1 MRQSTIIASILF
13 FVFFSFT
20 QCKNTEKTPKGDIVH
35 METSMGEI
43 VLKLYDLT
51 PKHKD
56 NFKKLAKK
64 GYFDGMLFHRVIK
77 EFMIQAGDP
86 DSKSAKKGQQ
96 LGSGGPGYT
105 IDAEF
110 NPKLFHKRGALC
122 AARQGDAVNPEKKS
136 SGSQFYIVVGKKYT
150 DEELNMIENQSEAQ
164 LLMPFVKEF
173 LQDPKNIDWMQ
184 KIQARNQAEDR
195 EGLDSLLQEITNKVA
210 KEHPKIK
217 PLKFTKE
224 QREVYKTIGGT
235 PFLDGSYTVF
245 GEVIKGMDIV
255 DKIANVKTDKN
266 NRPVE
271 DVKIISVKIK
281 KK

>member
-1 MRQSTIIASILF
+1 MRQNIINAVIIVLGIF
-13 FVFFSFT
+13 FFN

-43 VLKLYDLT
+43 VIKLYDAT
-51 PKHKD
+51 PKHTT

-64 GYFDGMLFHRVIK
+64 GYFNGMLFHRVIK

-122 AARQGDAVNPEKKS
+122 AARQGDQVNPKKKS

-164 LLMPFVKEF
+164 LLMPYVKEF
-173 LQDPKNIDWMQ
+173 LQDPENIDWMQ
-184 KIQARNQAEDR
+184 KIQEKNQANDR
-195 EGLDSLLQEITNKVA
+195 EGLDSLLQVITDIVA
-210 KEHPKIK
+210 KKYPKIK

-224 QREVYKTIGGT
+224 QREAYKTIGGT

>member
-1 MRQSTIIASILF
+1 MIQKTLSLGLIIFGILLF
-13 FVFFSFT
+13 N

-35 METSMGEI
+35 METNMGEI

-51 PKHKD
+51 PKHKE
-56 NFKKLAKK
+56 NFKKLAKQ
-64 GYFDGMLFHRVIK
+64 GYFNGMLFHRVIK
-77 EFMIQAGDP
+77 EFMIQSGDP

-96 LGSGGPGYT
+96 LGNGGPGYQ

-110 NPKLFHKRGALC
+110 NSKLFHKKGALC
-122 AARQGDAVNPEKKS
+122 AARLGDQANPEKKS

-150 DEELNMIENQSEAQ
+150 DEELTMMENQLQAQ
-164 LLMPFVKEF
+164 LLMPYVKEF
-173 LQDPKNIDWMQ
+173 LQDPKNTDWMQ
-184 KIQARNQAEDR
+184 KIQEKNQANDR
-195 EGLDSLLQEITNKVA
+195 LGLDSLLQELTNIVA
-210 KEHPKIK
+210 KKYPKIK

-224 QREVYKTIGGT
+224 QRQAYKTVGGT

-245 GEVIKGMDIV
+245 GEVIKGMDVV

-266 NRPVE
+266 DRPLD

-281 KK
+281 KR